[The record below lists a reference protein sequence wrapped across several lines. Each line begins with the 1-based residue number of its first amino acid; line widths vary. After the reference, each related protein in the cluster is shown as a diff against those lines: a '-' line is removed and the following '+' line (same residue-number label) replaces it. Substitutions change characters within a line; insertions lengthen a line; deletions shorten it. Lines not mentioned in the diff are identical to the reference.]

1 MNSTNSSAFTNSS
14 ATPVVEQIE
23 KDDVLNITVGDFRLA
38 DAEYTSGG
46 YVRGRAE
53 YFNSSMNLGGGAWG
67 TVCDDAFTEK
77 NADVFCK
84 SIGFSSPLSVW
95 AS

>member
-14 ATPVVEQIE
+14 ANPVAEQIE

-38 DAEYTSGG
+38 DVEYISGG

-53 YFNSSMNLGGGAWG
+53 YFKASINWGTWG

-84 SIGFSSPLSVW
+84 SIGFSSPLSLW
-95 AS
+95 TS

>member
-1 MNSTNSSAFTNSS
+1 MNSTNSS

-38 DAEYTSGG
+38 DVEYIRGG

-53 YFNSSMNLGGGAWG
+53 YFNSSIN
-67 TVCDDAFTEK
+67 
-77 NADVFCK
+77 
-84 SIGFSSPLSVW
+84 
-95 AS
+95 

>member
-1 MNSTNSSAFTNSS
+1 MNSTNSS

-38 DAEYTSGG
+38 DVEYIRGG

-53 YFNSSMNLGGGAWG
+53 YFNSSINWGTWG

-84 SIGFSSPLSVW
+84 SIGFSSPLSLW
-95 AS
+95 TSLD